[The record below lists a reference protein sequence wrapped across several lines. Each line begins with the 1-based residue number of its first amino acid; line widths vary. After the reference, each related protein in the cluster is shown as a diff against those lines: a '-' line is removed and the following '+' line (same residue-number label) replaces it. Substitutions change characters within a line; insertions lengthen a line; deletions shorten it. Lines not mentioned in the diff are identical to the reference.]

1 VYISINNFI
10 MAIEIGELQHIVK
23 EIDVFSKGEDHE
35 GVLSKLKYLEE
46 HFDNPTKENLKKT
59 LIGVKL
65 NKLQK
70 SSSNKDVSNLAK
82 KLVQTWKEIILKN
95 IKKQQSKPESSVE
108 PTNSTSAEPQQQD
121 PVETP
126 PIKPRNVAT
135 DSIKYELFETPVIRN
150 NVLKAFYNC
159 LAAETSLPSN
169 DIFNI
174 CKDLEQHIYD
184 NSTKA
189 TGVYDATAYTNRY
202 RLIFS
207 NMISKKNKDLK
218 IKLLRKNISLDWLM
232 ECEAKDLAPE
242 ELKKQ
247 LAKIDE
253 ENLYNAQGA
262 KIERAATDRFQ
273 CGKCKQRKASY
284 YQMQTRSADEPLTT
298 FVECLNCGNRWK
310 FS

>member
-1 VYISINNFI
+1 
-10 MAIEIGELQHIVK
+10 MAIEISELQHIVK
-23 EIDVFSKGEDHE
+23 EIDVFSKGDDHE
-35 GVLSKLKYLEE
+35 GLLTQLKYLQDN
-46 HFDNPTKENLKKT
+46 FDNPTKENLKKT

-70 SSSNKDVSNLAK
+70 SSSNKEVSSLAK
-82 KLVQTWKEIILKN
+82 KLVLSWKDIILKN
-95 IKKQQSKPESSVE
+95 IKKQQSKPEASVE
-108 PTNSTSAEPQQQD
+108 PSNTDSTDNQQLD
-121 PVETP
+121 LVETL
-126 PIKPRNVAT
+126 PIKPRNVNT
-135 DSIKYELFETPVIRN
+135 DNIKYDLFESPVIRN

-159 LAAETSLPSN
+159 LAAETSLPS
-169 DIFNI
+169 DEVFGI
-174 CKDLEQHIYD
+174 CKDLEEHIHQ

-218 IKLLRKNISLDWLM
+218 IKLLRKTISLEWLM

>member
-1 VYISINNFI
+1 
-10 MAIEIGELQHIVK
+10 MAIEISELQHIVK
-23 EIDVFSKGEDHE
+23 EIDVFSKGDDHE
-35 GVLSKLKYLEE
+35 GLLTQLKYLQDN
-46 HFDNPTKENLKKT
+46 FDNPTKENLKKT

-70 SSSNKDVSNLAK
+70 SSSNKEVSSLAK
-82 KLVQTWKEIILKN
+82 KLVLSWKDIILKN
-95 IKKQQSKPESSVE
+95 IKKQQSKPEASVE
-108 PTNSTSAEPQQQD
+108 PSNTDSTDNQQLD
-121 PVETP
+121 LVETL
-126 PIKPRNVAT
+126 PIKPRNLNT
-135 DSIKYELFETPVIRN
+135 DNIKYELFESPVIRN

-159 LAAETSLPSN
+159 LAAETSLPS
-169 DIFNI
+169 DEVFGI
-174 CKDLEQHIYD
+174 CKDLEEHIHQ

-218 IKLLRKNISLDWLM
+218 IKLLRKTISLEWLM

>member
-1 VYISINNFI
+1 MKN
-10 MAIEIGELQHIVK
+10 
-23 EIDVFSKGEDHE
+23 
-35 GVLSKLKYLEE
+35 
-46 HFDNPTKENLKKT
+46 
-59 LIGVKL
+59 
-65 NKLQK
+65 
-70 SSSNKDVSNLAK
+70 
-82 KLVQTWKEIILKN
+82 N
-95 IKKQQSKPESSVE
+95 IKY
-108 PTNSTSAEPQQQD
+108 D
-121 PVETP
+121 
-126 PIKPRNVAT
+126 
-135 DSIKYELFETPVIRN
+135 LFESPVIRN

-159 LAAETSLPSN
+159 LAAETSLPS
-169 DIFNI
+169 DEVFGI
-174 CKDLEQHIYD
+174 CKDLEEHIHQ

-218 IKLLRKNISLDWLM
+218 IKLLRKTISLEWLM

>member
-1 VYISINNFI
+1 
-10 MAIEIGELQHIVK
+10 MAIETSELQHIVK
-23 EIDVFSKGEDHE
+23 EIETFSKGDDHE
-35 GVLSKLKYLEE
+35 GLLTQLKYLQDN
-46 HFDNPTKENLKKT
+46 FDNPTKENLKKT
-59 LIGVKL
+59 MIGVKL

-70 SSSNKDVSNLAK
+70 SSSNKEVSNLAK
-82 KLVQTWKEIILKN
+82 KLVLSWKEIILKN
-95 IKKQQSKPESSVE
+95 IKKQQTKPESSVE
-108 PTNSTSAEPQQQD
+108 PSNSISADSQQLD
-121 PVETP
+121 LVETP
-126 PIKPRNVAT
+126 PTKPRNVTT
-135 DSIKYELFETPVIRN
+135 DDIKYELFESPVIRN

-159 LAAETSLPSN
+159 LAAETSLPSTE
-169 DIFNI
+169 IFTI

-184 NSTKA
+184 KSTKA
-189 TGVYDATAYTNRY
+189 TGVYDADAYTNRY

-218 IKLLRKNISLDWLM
+218 IKLLRKNISLEWLM

>member
-1 VYISINNFI
+1 
-10 MAIEIGELQHIVK
+10 MAIEISELQHIVK
-23 EIDVFSKGEDHE
+23 EIDVFSKGDDHE
-35 GVLSKLKYLEE
+35 GLLTQLKYLQDN
-46 HFDNPTKENLKKT
+46 FDNPTKENLKKT

-70 SSSNKDVSNLAK
+70 SSSNKEVSSLAK
-82 KLVQTWKEIILKN
+82 KLVLSWKDIILKN
-95 IKKQQSKPESSVE
+95 IKKQQSKPEASVE
-108 PTNSTSAEPQQQD
+108 PSNTDSTDNQQLD
-121 PVETP
+121 LVETL
-126 PIKPRNVAT
+126 PIKPRNVNT
-135 DSIKYELFETPVIRN
+135 DNIKYELFESPVIRN

-159 LAAETSLPSN
+159 LAAETSLPS
-169 DIFNI
+169 DEVFGI
-174 CKDLEQHIYD
+174 CKDLEEHIHQ

-189 TGVYDATAYTNRY
+189 TCVYDATAYTNRY

-218 IKLLRKNISLDWLM
+218 IKLLRKTISLEWLM

>member
-1 VYISINNFI
+1 
-10 MAIEIGELQHIVK
+10 MAIEISELQHIVK
-23 EIDVFSKGEDHE
+23 EIDVFSKGDDHE
-35 GVLSKLKYLEE
+35 GLLTQLKYLQDN
-46 HFDNPTKENLKKT
+46 FDNPTKENLKKT

-70 SSSNKDVSNLAK
+70 SSSNKEVSSLAK
-82 KLVQTWKEIILKN
+82 KLVLSWKDIILKN
-95 IKKQQSKPESSVE
+95 IKKQQSKPEASVE
-108 PTNSTSAEPQQQD
+108 PSNTDATDNQQLD
-121 PVETP
+121 LVETL
-126 PIKPRNVAT
+126 PIKPRNVNT
-135 DSIKYELFETPVIRN
+135 DNIKYELFESPVIRN

-159 LAAETSLPSN
+159 LAAETSLPS
-169 DIFNI
+169 DEVFGI
-174 CKDLEQHIYD
+174 CKDLEEHIHQ

-189 TGVYDATAYTNRY
+189 SGVYDATAYTNRY

-218 IKLLRKNISLDWLM
+218 IKLLRKTISLEWLM

>member
-1 VYISINNFI
+1 
-10 MAIEIGELQHIVK
+10 MAIEISELQHIVK
-23 EIDVFSKGEDHE
+23 EIDVFSKGDDHE
-35 GVLSKLKYLEE
+35 GLLTQLKYLQDN
-46 HFDNPTKENLKKT
+46 FDNPTKENLKKT

-70 SSSNKDVSNLAK
+70 SSSNKEVSSLAK
-82 KLVQTWKEIILKN
+82 KLVLSWKDIILKN
-95 IKKQQSKPESSVE
+95 IKKQQSKPEASVE
-108 PTNSTSAEPQQQD
+108 PSNTDSTDNQQLD
-121 PVETP
+121 LVETL
-126 PIKPRNVAT
+126 PIKPRNVNT
-135 DSIKYELFETPVIRN
+135 DNIKYDLFESPVIRN

-159 LAAETSLPSN
+159 LAAETSLPS
-169 DIFNI
+169 DEVFGI
-174 CKDLEQHIYD
+174 CKDLEEHIHQ

-189 TGVYDATAYTNRY
+189 SGVYDATAYTNRY

-218 IKLLRKNISLDWLM
+218 IKLLRKTISLEWLM

>member
-1 VYISINNFI
+1 
-10 MAIEIGELQHIVK
+10 MAIEISELQHIVK
-23 EIDVFSKGEDHE
+23 EIDVFSKGDDHE
-35 GVLSKLKYLEE
+35 GLLTQLKYLQDNYE
-46 HFDNPTKENLKKT
+46 NPTKENLKKT

-65 NKLQK
+65 YKLQK
-70 SSSNKDVSNLAK
+70 SSSKKEVSSLAK
-82 KLVQTWKEIILKN
+82 KLVLSWKDIILKN
-95 IKKQQSKPESSVE
+95 IKKQQSKPEASVE
-108 PTNSTSAEPQQQD
+108 PSNTDSTDNQQLD
-121 PVETP
+121 LVETL
-126 PIKPRNVAT
+126 PIKPRNVNT
-135 DSIKYELFETPVIRN
+135 DNIKYELFESPVIRN

-159 LAAETSLPSN
+159 LAAETSLPS
-169 DIFNI
+169 DEVFGI
-174 CKDLEQHIYD
+174 CKDLEEHIHQ

-218 IKLLRKNISLDWLM
+218 IKLLRKTISLEWLM

>member
-1 VYISINNFI
+1 
-10 MAIEIGELQHIVK
+10 MAIEISELQHIVK
-23 EIDVFSKGEDHE
+23 EIDVFSKGDDHE
-35 GVLSKLKYLEE
+35 GLLTQLKYLQDN
-46 HFDNPTKENLKKT
+46 FDNPTKENLKKT

-70 SSSNKDVSNLAK
+70 SSSNKEVSSLAK
-82 KLVQTWKEIILKN
+82 KLVLSWKDIILKN
-95 IKKQQSKPESSVE
+95 IKKQQSKPEASVE
-108 PTNSTSAEPQQQD
+108 PSNTDSTDNQQLD
-121 PVETP
+121 LVETL
-126 PIKPRNVAT
+126 PIKPRNVNT
-135 DSIKYELFETPVIRN
+135 DNIKYELFESPVIRN

-159 LAAETSLPSN
+159 LAAETSLPS
-169 DIFNI
+169 DEVFGI
-174 CKDLEQHIYD
+174 CKDLEEHIHQ
-184 NSTKA
+184 NSTKS

-218 IKLLRKNISLDWLM
+218 IKLLRKTISLEWLM